1 MKDSIKLLITIL
13 IIVIL
18 SACAKLKESAKTEVS
33 QKLHRYTNK
42 GVATLI
48 AKGVNDNLPPDI
60 AKIIPMLKKFG
71 FKMSTNDLDKK
82 ISKLSDKPIKT
93 AEKII
98 HHAIDE
104 MTLVDAIKLLTTSK
118 SKAPM
123 TNFIKGKTENTVNK
137 TLKDEINNIFKQDSS
152 IRLLNQSIKI
162 YTHFNKNINITDI
175 SDYTSKIIT
184 KNIFDYVAKEE
195 KADK

>member
-18 SACAKLKESAKTEVS
+18 SACAKLKEGAKTEVS

-42 GVATLI
+42 GIATLI

-93 AEKII
+93 AEKI
-98 HHAIDE
+98 
-104 MTLVDAIKLLTTSK
+104 
-118 SKAPM
+118 KAPM

-137 TLKDEINNIFKQDSS
+137 TLKDEINNILKQDSS

>member
-18 SACAKLKESAKTEVS
+18 SACAKLKEGAKTEVS

-48 AKGVNDNLPPDI
+48 EKGVNDNLPPDI

-175 SDYTSKIIT
+175 SGYTSKIIT